1 MKKILILSAILTVIL
16 CMYLYAK
23 NNSIDKA
30 EKPEGTFAQE
40 RRYTS

>member
-1 MKKILILSAILTVIL
+1 MKKILILSAIVTVIL

-30 EKPEGTFAQE
+30 KKIEGTFAWE
-40 RRYTS
+40 RRWMA